1 MREECVFIPRVV
13 MLLRLRLDMC
23 SPRDNAW
30 YLSIQLR
37 ITGEKS
43 MTTLLTQPEN
53 SYFNF

>member
-1 MREECVFIPRVV
+1 MQNKCVYIPRVV
-13 MLLRLRLDMC
+13 ILLRLRLDMC
-23 SPRDNAW
+23 SPRDNTW

-43 MTTLLTQPEN
+43 VTTLLIQPEN